1 MDEINRFYS
10 LKRDYDKQNNIIKSK
25 ILHNKQLDL
34 RAKKTAW
41 KSHKRH
47 CINCKKPVGTFF
59 SMKNKRLIARCGA
72 LNSTLKEVPCDL
84 NIDITLDN
92 YTSTSDLFTKYSSVK
107 NTLENEINLKKLDI
121 IHNYDDEETI
131 LNEFDKLKRKY
142 LKNRKNTLNL
152 VKKVDETL
160 SKTEKEQKLT
170 DKINSYLKESRQL
183 NMEDDDKTDTIS
195 AYYLDIKRTSDKLH
209 KLKYKNYYVDNN
221 NSLVK
226 EHQSIYNTSVL
237 Q

>member
-1 MDEINRFYS
+1 
-10 LKRDYDKQNNIIKSK
+10 
-25 ILHNKQLDL
+25 
-34 RAKKTAW
+34 
-41 KSHKRH
+41 
-47 CINCKKPVGTFF
+47 
-59 SMKNKRLIARCGA
+59 MKNKRLIARCGA

>member
-41 KSHKRH
+41 KSHKRL
-47 CINCKKPVGTFF
+47 CVNCKKPVGTFF

-92 YTSTSDLFTKYSSVK
+92 FTSTSDLFTKYSSVK

-183 NMEDDDKTDTIS
+183 NMEDEDKTDTIS
-195 AYYLDIKRTSDKLH
+195 AYYLDIKRTRDKLH
-209 KLKYKNYYVDNN
+209 KLKYKNYYVNN

-226 EHQSIYNTSVL
+226 EHKSIYNTSVL

>member
-1 MDEINRFYS
+1 MDEINKFYS
-10 LKRDYDKQNNIIKSK
+10 LKRDYDKQNNITKSK
-25 ILHNKQLDL
+25 ILHNKHLDL

-41 KSHKRH
+41 KSHKRL

-84 NIDITLDN
+84 NIDVTLDN
-92 YTSTSDLFTKYSSVK
+92 YTSSFDLLKQNSTIENS
-107 NTLENEINLKKLDI
+107 LANEINLKKLDI

-131 LNEFDKLKRKY
+131 LNEFDKMKRKY
-142 LKNRKNTLNL
+142 LKNKKNKLTL
-152 VKKVDETL
+152 VKQLDDRL
-160 SKTEKEQKLT
+160 SKTEKEQKLR
-170 DKINSYLKESRQL
+170 DKINSYLKESKEL
-183 NMEDDDKTDTIS
+183 NTGEEDKTDIIS
-195 AYYLDIKRTSDKLH
+195 AYYLDIKRNRDKLS
-209 KLKYKNYYVDNN
+209 KLQYKHYYVNDK

-226 EHQSIYNTSVL
+226 EQHSIYNTSIV